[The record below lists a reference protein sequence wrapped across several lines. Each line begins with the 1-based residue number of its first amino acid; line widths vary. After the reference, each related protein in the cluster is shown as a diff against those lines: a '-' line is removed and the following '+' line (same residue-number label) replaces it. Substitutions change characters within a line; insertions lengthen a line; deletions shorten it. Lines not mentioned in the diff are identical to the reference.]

1 MARVTQQKKKLLFCA
16 RASFRLPWTLYSLWK
31 SIHSIIACPLSPK
44 RSRVEKSKGEGVNC
58 CQLTFSHHAKTTA
71 MRLLLFFLLALLGLF
86 LPDTSFS
93 CLILNFFTCAG
104 ISQASGDACSGT
116 VGSISYSLQGL
127 ATLLNNVIQNT
138 TDNFN
143 TYYYLPCGTV
153 DSQIQGC
160 RSVNPPDDSPAIC
173 QKDSRWAHP
182 RDATY
187 RLW

>member
-116 VGSISYSLQGL
+116 VGSISYSLQPL
-127 ATLLNNVIQNT
+127 VNATGGALQST
-138 TDNFN
+138 MDSGN

-153 DSQIQGC
+153 ASRLPEC
-160 RSVNPPDDSPAIC
+160 KSVSPPDDSPAIC
-173 QKDSRWAHP
+173 QKDSR
-182 RDATY
+182 
-187 RLW
+187 